1 MKNGFRSSFAMV
13 VDSKCESDDE
23 ELYKDKKKATREY
36 QLMGDVTGKDVV
48 IVDDIID
55 TGGRMIRTA
64 ELVRQ
69 NGAARIFAFASHGL
83 FTQGALDKLDQSPIV
98 EVMVLNTIPI
108 SPMEPQVK
116 VQQLSVG
123 ALVAETIRRI
133 HTKQTLSRLF

>member
-1 MKNGFRSSFAMV
+1 
-13 VDSKCESDDE
+13 
-23 ELYKDKKKATREY
+23 
-36 QLMGDVTGKDVV
+36 
-48 IVDDIID
+48 
-55 TGGRMIRTA
+55 MIRTA